1 MVKGKQSIY
10 SKNIMPNA
18 IKYNTSAETLALKKG
33 NFYIGT
39 LDVGKGPTSSTG
51 YINGITPPSVGYTIY
66 TNPTG
71 TFTSIFCAN
80 NDPELINFTRGFSG
94 QNFTTVND
102 CLSWFASQSNY
113 VCLNNNYPPVITNG
127 LVLNLD
133 ASFTPSYPKNGTT
146 WYDVSSDGN
155 NGTLINGPTFSTDG
169 GGTLVFDGTDDYVN
183 IGVNKS
189 CNRFTGD
196 FAVSAWVN
204 RENAGIQW
212 GNIIGDYYTNG
223 TQNNLEW
230 QIMISNTAQLFV
242 YNVTNGYVINPISS
256 GFNVGT
262 WINVVLS
269 RIGSTL
275 SLYANSNFITS
286 VTNTTTFGSATGN
299 LNIGIDGDNSSEAL
313 KGKIGNVLIYKNKGL
328 SSTEVLQN
336 FNAGLTRFNTTNTVK
351 DSLSLCLDPAIYMS
365 YPTSGTIW
373 RDLSGYGNT
382 ATLINGPTFDSTS
395 KGIVFDGTDDVAS
408 VGSSRFGIIN
418 QFTIEVVCKPTGF
431 LVNGMFNFKGPNYD
445 RGIMTHWPWV
455 DGNGYFDI
463 YNTAGGFHRWYG
475 NISSFVNT
483 IAIYHFILNSDGSM
497 VVKRN
502 GSTVTPTNSDTFSGV
517 VNLGESNSIGAFY
530 TNGSAAWPGVIYDFK
545 VYNKALTQS
554 EILQNYY
561 LGNMVTSSLLVSL
574 DAGNVISYPG
584 SGNVWY
590 DLSGNGNH
598 FTLYN
603 GVGYSADDGGCLTF
617 DGSNDYA
624 SSASNINLTSYD
636 YVVVEVFYKCNST
649 AAAMLFE
656 HTSDWNS
663 NTGGFGLATNVDGN
677 NQLTNCNHTN
687 HNTEVARNYLVNDN
701 SVWNNNLN
709 IYSRISDPTGR
720 LTYVNGNL
728 VNFTSVGGYPTG
740 TGTSPN
746 GSFANAI
753 FYVGSRGGSNSF
765 FNGRISS
772 IKIYG
777 FKMNS
782 NQVQQN
788 FYTYNFR
795 FPNLS

>member
-18 IKYNTSAETLALKKG
+18 IKYNTSTETLALKKG

-113 VCLNNNYPPVITNG
+113 VCLNNNYPPIITNG
-127 LVLNLD
+127 LVLNFD

-146 WYDVSSDGN
+146 WYDVSTGGY
-155 NGTLINGPTFSTDG
+155 NGTLVNGPTFSTDG
-169 GGTLVFDGTDDYVN
+169 GGSIVFDGIDDYVSFPN
-183 IGVNKS
+183 PLNQSQLLQVW
-189 CNRFTGD
+189 T
-196 FAVSAWVN
+196 VQAWVN
-204 RENAGIQW
+204 ITTKPAQLLVDGLNAGLWIEFFQ
-212 GNIIGDYYTNG
+212 GNNSLLYLNGGVDDYYTYG
-223 TQNNLEW
+223 GQF
-230 QIMISNTAQLFV
+230 TAQGWVFATFRF
-242 YNVTNGYVINPISS
+242 NNANGDRQIWRNLSNISTGGPNFTFTPGGQS
-256 GFNVGT
+256 STFYIGT
-262 WINVVLS
+262 S
-269 RIGSTL
+269 SSSSTIL
-275 SLYANSNFITS
+275 
-286 VTNTTTFGSATGN
+286 
-299 LNIGIDGDNSSEAL
+299 
-313 KGKIGNVLIYKNKGL
+313 GKIGNLLFYNRYLTDQEI
-328 SSTEVLQN
+328 SQN

-382 ATLINGPTFDSTS
+382 ATLLNGPTFDSTS

-475 NISSFVNT
+475 NISSFVNSVNMF
-483 IAIYHFILNSDGSM
+483 HFILNSDGSM

-502 GSTVTPTNSDTFSGV
+502 GSTVTPINSDTFSGV

-530 TNGSAAWPGVIYDFK
+530 SNGFAAWPGVIYDFK

-561 LGNMVTSSLLVSL
+561 NGPIITDNLVMSL
-574 DAGNVISYPG
+574 DAGNPVSYEG
-584 SGNVWY
+584 SGTTWR
-590 DLSGNGNH
+590 DLTSNG
-598 FTLYN
+598 YN
-603 GVGYSADDGGCLTF
+603 GTLTNGPTFNSADGGSIVF
-617 DGSNDYA
+617 DGVDDFVNIPIDSAFNTPSVTFEVWANLQTINDRHILYVNWQGNSLEVYSDRSVA
-624 SSASNINLTSYD
+624 MYNFSSQGQQGAFTSAGVFNWDNWAHFVGTYD
-636 YVVVEVFYKCNST
+636 NT
-649 AAAMLFE
+649 AQTLK
-656 HTSDWNS
+656 
-663 NTGGFGLATNVDGN
+663 
-677 NQLTNCNHTN
+677 
-687 HNTEVARNYLVNDN
+687 
-701 SVWNNNLN
+701 
-709 IYSRISDPTGR
+709 
-720 LTYVNGNL
+720 TYVNGVL
-728 VNFTSVGGYPTG
+728 LSTRTSTPSTIYSVGVHKISG
-740 TGTSPN
+740 TDYGGEVKGKIAIVRHYNKALSDTEVSQN
-746 GSFANAI
+746 YNAQK
-753 FYVGSRGGSNSF
+753 SRFG
-765 FNGRISS
+765 
-772 IKIYG
+772 
-777 FKMNS
+777 
-782 NQVQQN
+782 
-788 FYTYNFR
+788 
-795 FPNLS
+795 L

>member
-113 VCLNNNYPPVITNG
+113 VCLNNNYPPIITNG
-127 LVLNLD
+127 LVLNFD

-146 WYDVSSDGN
+146 WYDVSTGGY
-155 NGTLINGPTFSTDG
+155 NGTLVNGPTFSTDG
-169 GGTLVFDGTDDYVN
+169 GGSIVFDGIDDYVSFPN
-183 IGVNKS
+183 PLNQSQLLQVW
-189 CNRFTGD
+189 T
-196 FAVSAWVN
+196 VQAWVN
-204 RENAGIQW
+204 ITTKPAQLLVDGLNAGLWIEFFQ
-212 GNIIGDYYTNG
+212 GNNSLLYLNGGVDDYYTYG
-223 TQNNLEW
+223 GQF
-230 QIMISNTAQLFV
+230 TAQGWVFATFRF
-242 YNVTNGYVINPISS
+242 NNANGDRQIWRNLSNISTGGPNFTFTPGGQS
-256 GFNVGT
+256 STFYIGT
-262 WINVVLS
+262 S
-269 RIGSTL
+269 SSSSTIL
-275 SLYANSNFITS
+275 
-286 VTNTTTFGSATGN
+286 
-299 LNIGIDGDNSSEAL
+299 
-313 KGKIGNVLIYKNKGL
+313 GKIGNLLFYNRYLTDQEI
-328 SSTEVLQN
+328 SQN

-603 GVGYSADDGGCLTF
+603 GVGYSTDDGGCLTF

-649 AAAMLFE
+649 APAMLFE

-663 NTGGFGLATNVDGN
+663 NTGGFGLATNVDGS

-709 IYSRISDPTGR
+709 VYSRISDPTGR

-753 FYVGSRGGSNSF
+753 FYVGSRGGSNLF

-788 FYTYNFR
+788 FYAYNFR